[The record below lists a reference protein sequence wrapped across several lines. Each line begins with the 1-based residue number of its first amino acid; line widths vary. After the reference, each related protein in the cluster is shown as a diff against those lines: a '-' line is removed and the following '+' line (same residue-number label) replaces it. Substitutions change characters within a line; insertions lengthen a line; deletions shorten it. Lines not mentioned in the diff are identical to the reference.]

1 MFEHFAVRS
10 YECGGRH
17 YHCGEFDERFYGPA
31 RAARLNS
38 LYEEWRSAEAAAE
51 AYYYE
56 RDERNQAAAAAYS
69 LLIENLQARN
79 DMNILDAGILKYLSG
94 DMLKEQRMMAFIA
107 DVRMEEITQG
117 KMKPVLYLKDKR
129 LGIVLNAGNTRTLA
143 AAYGMETDAWRNQAV
158 IVYAEQGRW
167 FGVEGWAI
175 RLAIP
180 TVAPSPTPA
189 PAMVQQNM
197 EAQMAEA
204 MMGIA

>member
-1 MFEHFAVRS
+1 
-10 YECGGRH
+10 
-17 YHCGEFDERFYGPA
+17 
-31 RAARLNS
+31 
-38 LYEEWRSAEAAAE
+38 
-51 AYYYE
+51 
-56 RDERNQAAAAAYS
+56 
-69 LLIENLQARN
+69 
-79 DMNILDAGILKYLSG
+79 MNILDAGILKYLSG

-107 DVRMEEITQG
+107 DVRMEEITQW

-180 TVAPSPTPA
+180 AVAPSPTPA
-189 PAMVQQNM
+189 PAMVHQNM